1 MPRKSLQEE
10 IEDFQVE
17 KKKLIPALL
26 VAGVAGLVLPVLPGV
41 ALIVLALLLLNP
53 RRGEE
58 VIRKI
63 RHFLKTVF

>member
-26 VAGVAGLVLPVLPGV
+26 VAGVAGLLLPVLPGV
-41 ALIVLALLLLNP
+41 ALIVLALNP

-58 VIRKI
+58 IIRKI
-63 RHFLKTVF
+63 RHFLNTVF